1 MTLTFTNVLKI
12 NILDSLKKIIS
23 TEFNKMPIYNDI
35 PFINRGG
42 TMFLNISIVGDQ
54 TEESYTQGEL
64 RKIEAS
70 IRLYQSLKGLQEHNK
85 TKSIQNRYA
94 ERIRSL
100 IEQNSNYEVSDSRK
114 WINGQVSSIEYD
126 PDIEEDEE
134 NFMVC
139 ELSCEFMT
147 MQTYILEE

>member
-1 MTLTFTNVLKI
+1 MTITFTNIYKN

-23 TEFNKMPIYNDI
+23 TEFKKMPIYNDT

-42 TMFLNISIVGDQ
+42 SMFLNINITGD
-54 TEESYTQGEL
+54 TDEEHYTKGVL
-64 RKIEAS
+64 RKIEVS
-70 IRLYQSLKGLQEHNK
+70 IRLYQSLHGLQEHNK
-85 TKSIQNRYA
+85 NKSIQNKYA

-100 IEQNSNYEVSDSRK
+100 IEQNSNYTVSSSTK
-114 WINGQVSSIEYD
+114 WINGEVSQVDYE
-126 PDIEEDEE
+126 PDKEVDEE

-147 MQTYILEE
+147 MQTFILEE